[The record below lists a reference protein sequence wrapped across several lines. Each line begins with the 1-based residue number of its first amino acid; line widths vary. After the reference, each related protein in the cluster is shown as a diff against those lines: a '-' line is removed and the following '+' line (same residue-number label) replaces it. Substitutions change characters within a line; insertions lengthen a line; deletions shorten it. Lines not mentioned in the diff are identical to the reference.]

1 MRKNAMGYM
10 NSLFWCKVVVTTVCF
25 ALIVVWIGSLSNENV
40 VSSFSP
46 RFPLTST
53 SHSEEEY
60 KFGVFPPG
68 NSVDQLQSA
77 INLGITQPRII
88 LSWNQFEPSKGQFKF
103 MLYDW
108 NLHKM
113 HQAGMSPIVT
123 VKCDSSWGTKA
134 PDPTKTASSPPIDE
148 QDYIA
153 FLTNFVIRYKDKV
166 TYYQIE
172 NEVYDYGRY
181 WNGSV
186 EEYISLLQIAST
198 TIRNL
203 DEDAII
209 VLQGFANQVFR
220 EIEAGNS
227 DALEYFNELL
237 EQSDYFDA
245 IDFHQYYE
253 PGDVVEIVS
262 ILKQGM
268 AEHGIHK
275 ELISTEAGDLDLRLF
290 GRHIQYLLYGSV
302 PPVPIVE
309 QFLSIP
315 EVRAYLQELLE
326 EGLTEQEWIDFAIFL
341 SDNPESRPIL
351 EKYQAENLVKRVM
364 ITFSQGVKS
373 FNQIVM
379 MNQKENPVDWF
390 FAMMGLMDSEGNH
403 KPSYYT
409 YKLLIENLRGCNHIE
424 KLSEEEME
432 GSSVSHV
439 YAVHFSDDRPTLY
452 IAWSSCGDMRIDISK
467 QFPSIA
473 KVTHILTQRGFTD
486 LDAYSECV
494 SSHSIPLTNAPI
506 IITEW

>member
-1 MRKNAMGYM
+1 MSHKN
-10 NSLFWCKVVVTTVCF
+10 SIFWCKIVIPILCIALMVVCV
-25 ALIVVWIGSLSNENV
+25 GSFSKANV

-46 RFPLTST
+46 GFPLALTSR
-53 SHSEEEY
+53 SEEEY
-60 KFGVFPPG
+60 RLGVFPPG

-77 INLGITQPRII
+77 INLGITQPRVI
-88 LSWNQFEPSKGQFKF
+88 LSWNLFEPSKGQFNF
-103 MLYDW
+103 MIYDW

-123 VKCDSSWGTKA
+123 VKCDSSWGTEIE
-134 PDPTKTASSPPIDE
+134 DPTKPASSPPIDE

-153 FLTNFVIRYKDKV
+153 FLTNFVMRYKDKV

-186 EEYISLLQIAST
+186 EEYIDLLHIAST

-220 EIEAGNS
+220 EIEAGNA
-227 DALEYFNELL
+227 DAIDYFNTLL
-237 EQSDYFDA
+237 EQSEYYDV

-290 GRHIQYLLYGSV
+290 GRHIQYLLDGSV

-309 QFLSIP
+309 KLLSIP
-315 EVRAYLQELLE
+315 DVRAYLQELLE

-373 FNQIVM
+373 FNQVVM

-409 YKLLIENLRGCNHIE
+409 YKLLIENLRGCNYIE
-424 KLSEEEME
+424 KLSEEKRE
-432 GSSVSHV
+432 GLSVSHV
-439 YAVHFSDDRPTLY
+439 YNVHFPDDRPNLY
-452 IAWSSCGDMRIDISK
+452 IAWSAGGDMKIDVSN

-473 KVTHILTQRGFTD
+473 KVTHILTKRGLTD

-494 SSHSIPLTNAPI
+494 SSSSIPLTNTPI

>member
-1 MRKNAMGYM
+1 VNNRFVSISFCLLFIIASVIWFGDITIVRSITPDT
-10 NSLFWCKVVVTTVCF
+10 SLT
-25 ALIVVWIGSLSNENV
+25 A
-40 VSSFSP
+40 
-46 RFPLTST
+46 TSY
-53 SHSEEEY
+53 SKEEY

-68 NSVDQLQSA
+68 NSVDHLQSA
-77 INLGITQPRII
+77 INLGITQPRVI
-88 LSWNQFEPSKGQFKF
+88 LSWNLFEPSKGQFKF

-108 NLHKM
+108 NIHKM

-123 VKCDSSWGTKA
+123 VKSDSSWGTEVV
-134 PDPTKTASSPPIDE
+134 DPSKPASSPPIDE

-153 FLTNFVIRYKDKV
+153 FLTNFVTRYKDKV

-186 EEYISLLQIAST
+186 EEYIDLLQIAST

-220 EIEAGNS
+220 EIEAGNE
-227 DALEYFNELL
+227 DAVEYFDMLM
-237 EQSDYFDA
+237 EQSDYFDV

-262 ILKQGM
+262 ILKQGL

-275 ELISTEAGDLDLRLF
+275 ELVCTEAGDLDLRLF
-290 GRHIQYLLYGSV
+290 GRHIQHLVDGSV

-351 EKYQAENLVKRVM
+351 EKYQSENLVKRVM

-373 FNQIVM
+373 FNQVVM

-432 GSSVSHV
+432 GLSASHV
-439 YAVHFSDDRPTLY
+439 YAVHFPNERPSLY
-452 IAWSSCGDMRIDISK
+452 IAWSSGGDMRIDVSK

-473 KVTHILTQRGFTD
+473 KVTHIVTKRGFTD

-494 SSHSIPLTNAPI
+494 SSHSIPLTNTPI
-506 IITEW
+506 IIEEW